1 MWRWK
6 TFMKWSSYQIIKV
19 CTEILNQHAPQ
30 KKKYFRWNNKPFMNK
45 TLYQAVLQKT
55 KLRNKNLK
63 DKRLAYLSW
72 EKKWW
77 NILPILMERI
87 LGVPKKIGKLVKLS
101 FLKNWSQE
109 KNNFSGKGQVI
120 SKGIWCRK
128 MFQLVFFKYCKKS
141 WYT

>member
-1 MWRWK
+1 MWKWK
-6 TFMKWSSYQIIKV
+6 TFIKWSSYHIIKV

-45 TLYQAVLQKT
+45 TLYQAILQRT

-77 NILPILMERI
+77 NILPILMKRI

-109 KNNFSGKGQVI
+109 KNNFGGKGKII
-120 SKGIWCRK
+120 SKGIWYRK
-128 MFQLVFFKYCKKS
+128 MFQSVFFKYCKKS

>member
-109 KNNFSGKGQVI
+109 KNNFSGKGQII
-120 SKGIWCRK
+120 SKGIWCSK
-128 MFQLVFFKYCKKS
+128 MFQSVFFKYCKKS